1 MLGHGFGNT
10 SVEYRNPISDLN
22 PAIWLVFN
30 KNNVANGA
38 APERVINGG
47 IGGNDFDALVGSG
60 NPTFLHGAINLGAI
74 DFDGTDDTMRL
85 GQPFQSSN
93 KSFTF
98 AMVFQKDD
106 TGNDVAVCE
115 TEDLSSG
122 FWMRIAGSNGRV
134 DMRMGASFDQDRAFA
149 LTQAFVA
156 DKPQLLIVSRRTGGE
171 VFIYNHEGQI
181 ATNSANEHVLA
192 MPHIKWQNVSGTA
205 NDLNGKVGEIIQ
217 FDGDLSAAGIATIQN
232 EMALKWSIPA
242 Y

>member
-22 PAIWLVFN
+22 PTIWLAFN
-30 KNNVANGA
+30 KNNVANAA

-47 IGGNDFDALVGSG
+47 IGGNDFDALAGAG
-60 NPTFLHGAINLGAI
+60 NPLFLHGAINLGAI

-85 GQPFQSSN
+85 G
-93 KSFTF
+93 
-98 AMVFQKDD
+98 
-106 TGNDVAVCE
+106 CE
-115 TEDLSSG
+115 KEDLSSG
-122 FWMRIAGSNGRV
+122 FWMRIAGSNARV
-134 DMRMGASFDQDRAFA
+134 DMRMGASFNQDRAFA
-149 LTQAFVA
+149 LTQAFAA

-192 MPHIKWQNVSGTA
+192 MPYIKWQSVSGTA
-205 NDLNGKVGEIIQ
+205 NDLDGKVGEIIQ
-217 FDGDLSAAGIATIQN
+217 FDGDISAAGIATIQK